1 MFWFKLMDMDDF
13 KHLTYYELLGIS
25 RDATLEEI
33 KRAYRQ
39 QIARYHPDYYSN
51 ASAQEQAYAS
61 ERTQHIN
68 EAYNIL
74 TDMKKRAM
82 YNQKSIESARPR
94 PRADYAAAAQQSRDY
109 QAELYEQATDHLNA
123 GRSMQAVATL
133 QELQKINPFYRDS
146 ATLLARAK
154 DSLQNEAAAPSSA
167 PYEQPQQTATPHTA
181 EQTQTNRRS
190 PLPIIIGSLG
200 ILALLGL
207 IAVFFVLPQI
217 QVNSAN
223 TNTEPATTATP
234 QTAAGAPT
242 QVPPTT
248 VATST
253 PASQPAQQPAT
264 PPSSAQPAEEPAAA
278 ASGQSPDVRAKGTL
292 LERYDFTQGDEWA
305 TMQGDTWR
313 VGPENGTYRISVES
327 GMGNIWSY
335 HTSPAGMSYRL
346 GADVQ
351 VQGGAGGLVMHYL
364 DSNNYVAFLID
375 PANTTYWIEHH
386 HEGTTTTIAEGTSQ
400 TIQPDETSTNR
411 LEAVLEGSIIQVAI
425 NNSPIDTLVIDN
437 LAPTEQYGLLA
448 KASEQST
455 TAWFDNV
462 EIRTVR

>member
-39 QIARYHPDYYSN
+39 QIAQYHPDYYSN

-61 ERTQHIN
+61 ERTQYIN

-94 PRADYAAAAQQSRDY
+94 AEYAATAQQSRDY
-109 QAELYEQATDHLNA
+109 QAELYEQATDHLSA

-154 DSLQNEAAAPSSA
+154 ASLQNEATASSSA
-167 PYEQPQQTATPHTA
+167 PYEQPQQTATPHA
-181 EQTQTNRRS
+181 DEQPPTNRRS
-190 PLPIIIGSLG
+190 LLPPIIGSLG

-207 IAVFFVLPQI
+207 IAIFFVLPQI

-234 QTAAGAPT
+234 QAAAGAPT
-242 QVPPTT
+242 QIPPTT

-253 PASQPAQQPAT
+253 PANQPAQQPAT
-264 PPSSAQPAEEPAAA
+264 PPPSSQPNEEPTA
-278 ASGQSPDVRAKGTL
+278 ASGQSSDVRAKGTL
-292 LERYDFTQGDEWA
+292 IERYDFTQGDEWA

-346 GADVQ
+346 AADVQ

-425 NNSPIDTLVIDN
+425 NNSSIDTLVIDN
-437 LAPTEQYGLLA
+437 LVPTDMYGLLA
-448 KASEQST
+448 NASEQST

>member
-39 QIARYHPDYYSN
+39 QIAQYHPDYYSN

-61 ERTQHIN
+61 ERTQYIN

-94 PRADYAAAAQQSRDY
+94 AEYAATAQQSRDY
-109 QAELYEQATDHLNA
+109 QAELYEQATDHLSA

-154 DSLQNEAAAPSSA
+154 ASLQNEATASSSA
-167 PYEQPQQTATPHTA
+167 PYEQPQQTATPHA
-181 EQTQTNRRS
+181 DEQPPTNRRS
-190 PLPIIIGSLG
+190 LLPPIIGSLG

-207 IAVFFVLPQI
+207 IAIFFVLPQI

-234 QTAAGAPT
+234 QAAAGAPT
-242 QVPPTT
+242 QIPPTT

-253 PASQPAQQPAT
+253 PANQPAQQPAT
-264 PPSSAQPAEEPAAA
+264 PPPSSQPNEEPTA
-278 ASGQSPDVRAKGTL
+278 ASGQSSDVRAKGTL
-292 LERYDFTQGDEWA
+292 IERYDFTQGDEWA

-346 GADVQ
+346 AADVQ

-375 PANTTYWIEHH
+375 PANTIYWIEHH

-425 NNSPIDTLVIDN
+425 NNSSIDTLVIDN
-437 LAPTEQYGLLA
+437 LVPTDMYGLLA
-448 KASEQST
+448 NASEQST